1 MNQKLYEIDGNEVK
15 SCEHLCESYKIF
27 LTKFHSIS
35 DDLFPKKKIKVKSK
49 DIQSP
54 WITARIKK
62 SSKRKQ
68 RLYENFLKYR
78 SERNKDK
85 YKNYKGLFETI
96 NKRPKKLHFSKLIF
110 KYKDNIKKTWSVIK
124 EVIGNEKIQQQNFP
138 SKNLYRK

>member
-54 WITARIKK
+54 WITAGIKK
-62 SSKRKQ
+62 SSKLKQ
-68 RLYENFLKYR
+68 RLYENFLKCR
-78 SERNKDK
+78 SQRNK
-85 YKNYKGLFETI
+85 
-96 NKRPKKLHFSKLIF
+96 
-110 KYKDNIKKTWSVIK
+110 
-124 EVIGNEKIQQQNFP
+124 NE
-138 SKNLYRK
+138 